1 MKELV
6 PNNQRKHSLSRFSY
20 LIIWC
25 TVFIF
30 SSCQENREIKW
41 GIYHWKSSFS
51 LDSNEINF
59 VHEASIKTIYLR
71 YFDVNKKGSDLI
83 VSGVMNQV
91 KKIDQIKYVPCVYLV
106 NNSLKELEP
115 ENTVLLAQRIIKQIN
130 FLNSKFDLS
139 PSEILIDCDWTKST
153 QAPYFLLLKEIKKQ
167 SDYKIT
173 STVRLHQFKN
183 HKQTGVPPAD
193 RGQLMMY
200 NMGDLTNL
208 NEKNSIINPQIAR
221 QYQKNFNEYP
231 IKLDV
236 SIPIF
241 SWLVLYRRNRS
252 IELINDFNPQLLN
265 DTSIFNQREDQLFR
279 LKLDTFIFSKFRYK
293 NDLFRME
300 SSKNEDLAKMIDDWK
315 ESFNSDSLEIILYDL
330 RPQNINNRLDAIESV
345 ESILR

>member
-1 MKELV
+1 MYTRAV
-6 PNNQRKHSLSRFSY
+6 Y
-20 LIIWC
+20 LLFIC
-25 TVFIF
+25 FVFL
-30 SSCQENREIKW
+30 SCQEKRELKW
-41 GIYHWKSSFS
+41 GIYHWKSSLS
-51 LDSNEINF
+51 LESKEVDFLEKSP
-59 VHEASIKTIYLR
+59 IKTIYLR
-71 YFDVNKKGSDLI
+71 YFDVEKKGAKFIS
-83 VSGVMNQV
+83 SGILKGV
-91 KKIDQIKYVPCVYLV
+91 KKEENLKYVPCIYMV
-106 NNSLKELEP
+106 NKTLKGISP
-115 ENTVLLAQRIIKQIN
+115 EKTKLLSRLILDKIGK
-130 FLNSKFDLS
+130 LNSKFDIN
-139 PSEILIDCDWTKST
+139 PNEILLDCDWTKST

-231 IKLDV
+231 LKLDI

-300 SSKNEDLAKMIDDWK
+300 SSKNEDLIKMIEDWG
-315 ESFNSDSLEIILYDL
+315 SSLPQDSLEIILYDL
-330 RPQNINNRLDAIESV
+330 RPNNIEKRLDVFTSV
-345 ESILR
+345 ESILH